1 MNTTLK
7 ANPKPMR
14 NVTDVLKAESGR
26 EIFIFETKK
35 HKLHIGDIYEC
46 EYKIGSSTE
55 TLTSRLIDTTPEDR
69 TLIFN
74 HPTMI
79 NRTIG
84 IPNWNIINLKR
95 IL

>member
-1 MNTTLK
+1 
-7 ANPKPMR
+7 MR

-26 EIFIFETKK
+26 EIFIFEVKK
-35 HKLHIGDIYEC
+35 HKLSIGDMYEC

-55 TLTSRLIDTTPEDR
+55 TLVSRLIDTTLDDR

-74 HPTMI
+74 HPTLI

-84 IPNWNIINLKR
+84 IPNWNVVKLTR
-95 IL
+95 L